1 MLSENGWPRDIKKQ
15 TLPHLTLLDLCKG
28 FRAFQIF
35 SFFDKI
41 RNLFAISFE
50 QMHKSSNVNRR
61 GVQLL
66 TPSRVLGISYFYN
79 ISELFVFFKMFC
91 RCRKQQTLRF

>member
-1 MLSENGWPRDIKKQ
+1 MFNENGWPRDVKKQ
-15 TLPHLTLLDLCKG
+15 TLRRLTLLDLCKG
-28 FRAFQIF
+28 FCAFQIF

-50 QMHKSSNVNRR
+50 QVHKSSNVNRR

-66 TPSRVLGISYFYN
+66 TPSRVIGISYFYN
-79 ISELFVFFKMFC
+79 ISERFVF
-91 RCRKQQTLRF
+91 